1 MWQELALIH
10 RESQAGAEP
19 LPGRGQLWRT
29 CLRELLFLEP
39 GLSLE
44 APAGAHLRR
53 GLEAHRA
60 LVEICSG
67 LHSPLFGETE
77 VFGQFK
83 AFRDSAPLGP
93 HWESLLDAVEEDVKK
108 LRRRFL
114 TELGSQSYGS
124 LARRHLPS
132 PSRVVLVGSGRLA
145 KEILPWLEGQSMALA
160 ARSPEKALEWLP
172 AGTRA
177 ISLSDLRNEDP
188 FLRGASWVIA
198 APLENAELEAF
209 WEANAAHVVLD
220 FRGDQRFAST
230 PARAQAY
237 LGLRALY
244 QELEAVKQLHE
255 RKRAEAMKF
264 AAELCA
270 RHANAVVHRPFGWE
284 DAFA

>member
-1 MWQELALIH
+1 MWQDLALIH

-39 GLSLE
+39 GHSVE
-44 APAGAHLRR
+44 APSGAHVRR
-53 GLEAHRA
+53 GIEAHRA

-77 VFGQFK
+77 VFGQFR

-93 HWESLLDAVEEDVKK
+93 HWEPLLNAVEEDVKK

-124 LARRHLPS
+124 LARRHLP
-132 PSRVVLVGSGRLA
+132 PQSRVVLVGSGRLA
-145 KEILPWLEGQSMALA
+145 KEILPWLEGQSVVLA

-177 ISLSDLRNEDP
+177 LSLADLRKEHP
-188 FLRGASWVIA
+188 FLDGACWVIA
-198 APLENAELEAF
+198 APLENSELEAF
-209 WEANAAHVVLD
+209 WAMNAANVVLD
-220 FRGDQRFAST
+220 FRGDQRFAT
-230 PARAQAY
+230 VPARARGY

-255 RKRAEAMKF
+255 RNRDEAMKF

>member
-1 MWQELALIH
+1 MWQHLALIH
-10 RESQAGAEP
+10 RESQAGAAP
-19 LPGRGQLWRT
+19 LTGRGQLWRT

-39 GLSLE
+39 GAE
-44 APAGAHLRR
+44 TKAPEGAHLRR
-53 GLEAHRA
+53 GVEAHRT

-83 AFRDSAPLGP
+83 AFRDTAPLGP
-93 HWESLLDAVEEDVKK
+93 QWSTLLDAVEEDVKK

-124 LARRHLPS
+124 LARRHLP
-132 PSRVVLVGSGRLA
+132 PNSRVVLVGSGHLA
-145 KEILPWLEGQSMALA
+145 KEILPWLDGHSVTLA
-160 ARSPEKALEWLP
+160 ARSPEKAHEWLP
-172 AGTRA
+172 AGTGT
-177 ISLSDLRNEDP
+177 IKLGSLLLPSRDLA
-188 FLRGASWVIA
+188 GASWVIA
-198 APLENAELEAF
+198 APVANEVLERF
-209 WEANAAHVVLD
+209 WEANPANVVLD
-220 FRGDQRFAST
+220 FRGDQRFAAT
-230 PARAQAY
+230 PAGARGY

-270 RHANAVVHRPFGWE
+270 RHANAVVHRPYGWE